1 MRVHLKN
8 MELVLAGHKL
18 DSKTCVN
25 DIIYKPKSG
34 SAVINTKGREK
45 QSKNNVIRIV
55 DNLPLNLRPKNSLE
69 IKRRINEAATKKVEI
84 DYTHLLL

>member
-1 MRVHLKN
+1 

-18 DSKTCVN
+18 DSKTCVD

-45 QSKNNVIRIV
+45 QILRTEPRIWCRDLQV
-55 DNLPLNLRPKNSLE
+55 YD
-69 IKRRINEAATKKVEI
+69 
-84 DYTHLLL
+84 H

>member
-8 MELVLAGHKL
+8 MELVLADHKL
-18 DSKTCVN
+18 DSKTCVD

-45 QSKNNVIRIV
+45 QILRTEPRIWCRDLQV
-55 DNLPLNLRPKNSLE
+55 YD
-69 IKRRINEAATKKVEI
+69 
-84 DYTHLLL
+84 H